1 MDIKELKSRSEKN
14 AKPFSATFELTTQ
27 CNFKCGFCY
36 VCNRDDNKQFQLVKK
51 EKSTRDWLYML
62 EEAAK
67 LGLLYATF
75 TGGDVFVRKDFE
87 EIYCKSYEMGLRP
100 IVNTNAALI
109 DASTIKLLK
118 KYPPVRIEI
127 SLYGMSDATYEK
139 VCGVN
144 GAYEKVINVIHA
156 LKQNNIQ
163 ILIKALAL
171 RPLLADYAKMAEF
184 VHDEKL
190 PFLFGNYLYTQ
201 RDNLQTQN
209 TNWQLNCK
217 EIIEVKK
224 IFVDREIIKKP
235 KFHQDFE
242 PKAFTCSGG
251 KTSFTIT
258 SDGKMQPCPT
268 LSECYTLPFEQ
279 GFEAAWNE
287 LREKV
292 QAYACCTECES
303 CVERAYCHNCPARRY
318 SATGSVEKCN
328 DDIKAMAR
336 IKHELCD
343 YYQE

>member
-1 MDIKELKSRSEKN
+1 MDIKKLKSISEKN
-14 AKPFSATFELTTQ
+14 GKPFSATFELTTK

-36 VCNRDDNKQFQLVKK
+36 VCNRDNNKQFHLVQK
-51 EKSTRDWLYML
+51 EKSTKDWLYML

-100 IVNTNAALI
+100 IINTNAALI
-109 DASTIKLLK
+109 DASIVKFLR
-118 KYPPVRIEI
+118 KYPPVRVEI
-127 SLYGMSDATYEK
+127 SLYGMSEATYQRVCGAGEAFEK
-139 VCGVN
+139 VRN
-144 GAYEKVINVIHA
+144 AIQLLI
-156 LKQNNIQ
+156 QNNVQ

-171 RPLLADYAKMAEF
+171 RPLMADYTAMAEF
-184 VHDEKL
+184 IQKSQL
-190 PFLFGNYLYTQ
+190 PFLFGNYIYTQ
-201 RDNLQTQN
+201 RDNPNISNKT
-209 TNWQLNCK
+209 WQLTTN
-217 EIIEVKK
+217 EIINIRKFFIEQKLVKSP
-224 IFVDREIIKKP
+224 EKKQN
-235 KFHQDFE
+235 FQT
-242 PKAFTCSGG
+242 KAFTCGGG

-268 LSECYTLPFEQ
+268 LSECYTLPFDR
-279 GFEAAWNE
+279 GLEAAWNE

-292 QAYACCTECES
+292 QAYACCAECES
-303 CVERAYCHNCPARRY
+303 CEERAYCHNCPARRY

-343 YYQE
+343 YYQK